1 MSIINK
7 NIKIFVIF
15 IMCFSFGLTQTK
27 TDARMLG
34 MGGAYSTVANGYRT
48 VGFNPANL
56 DKSTDASVW
65 PALTKTPPSLY
76 LIGNM

>member
-1 MSIINK
+1 
-7 NIKIFVIF
+7 
-15 IMCFSFGLTQTK
+15 MCFSFGLTQTK

-56 DKSTDASVW
+56 AFNKSYEVNVI
-65 PALTKTPPSLY
+65 Y
-76 LIGNM
+76 